1 MKESQKGEFK
11 LEFVDFLINNV
22 TLKSNMDKNQLK
34 KLITS
39 IKTAA
44 KNVWSKTKKTR
55 NSKLSTNEYAN
66 K

>member
-1 MKESQKGEFK
+1 
-11 LEFVDFLINNV
+11 
-22 TLKSNMDKNQLK
+22 MDKNQLK